1 MNLERVSTEEERIK
15 LLFGR
20 TFMEHN
26 KFWTR
31 LSIVS
36 LILTLVLI
44 IGTVWLWRENTS
56 LKTEMEA
63 VKVSNMQAVTKNT
76 QLESDISSLKQDV
89 KGIEDKNTSGDTKPT
104 TNANSVPDKTLYYI
118 SKLGDK
124 TFTTTYNHDYT
135 WYIAAEELGKIGKDA
150 IPLLIENL
158 NTGDVYEKS
167 LTFYAL
173 QLASQ
178 NDNVKSFT
186 KGEYINVKSP
196 LAFDGKDFDEMTKIV
211 NAWWQKYKNNFN

>member
-1 MNLERVSTEEERIK
+1 
-15 LLFGR
+15 
-20 TFMEHN
+20 MEQN

-31 LSIVS
+31 LNIAG
-36 LILTLVLI
+36 LIITLALI
-44 IGTVWLWRENTS
+44 IGTAWLWKENKA
-56 LKTEMEA
+56 LQTEIHT
-63 VKVSNMQAVTKNT
+63 VKVSNSEET
-76 QLESDISSLKQDV
+76 
-89 KGIEDKNTSGDTKPT
+89 T
-104 TNANSVPDKTLYYI
+104 TNAQLAKDITSLKDEVKSLKEKSSGTGTNTNANTSAKTTPDKTLYYL

-158 NTGDVYEKS
+158 KTGNTYEKS

-178 NDNVKSFT
+178 NDNVKTFT
-186 KGEYINVKSP
+186 KGEYIDLVSP
-196 LAFDGKDFDEMTKIV
+196 LEFDEKQFDRMNKIV
-211 NAWWQKYKNNFN
+211 DAWWQKYKNNF